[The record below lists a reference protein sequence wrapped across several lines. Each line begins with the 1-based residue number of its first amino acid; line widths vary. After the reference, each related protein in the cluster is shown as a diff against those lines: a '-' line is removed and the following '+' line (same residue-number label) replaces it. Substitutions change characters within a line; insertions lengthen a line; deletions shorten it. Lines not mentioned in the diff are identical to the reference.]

1 MHKPSAHQ
9 ASEGGCA
16 RNHCHCPP
24 NFLHVLLMWVYCTHH
39 VVPGRFL
46 MARADE
52 EVKMLLEAFQMSV
65 PNCLSHPT
73 MPLLH
78 SQMAGRLI
86 GVQIAK
92 QMKVRLRP
100 GLACH
105 V

>member
-1 MHKPSAHQ
+1 MQLWIHS
-9 ASEGGCA
+9 
-16 RNHCHCPP
+16 
-24 NFLHVLLMWVYCTHH
+24 THH
-39 VVPGRFL
+39 AVIGRYL

-92 QMKVRLRP
+92 QMKVRP
-100 GLACH
+100 GTI
-105 V
+105 